1 MTLLES
7 ITEWASHMNLNQDL
21 LKLESGQTLQN
32 AVVSKQVYGGSY
44 IVKFPESNLSVEGFL
59 HKIHTVD
66 QSKKEDDD
74 DEMEETKEMEL
85 KIG

>member
-1 MTLLES
+1 M
-7 ITEWASHMNLNQDL
+7 
-21 LKLESGQTLQN
+21 
-32 AVVSKQVYGGSY
+32 
-44 IVKFPESNLSVEGFL
+44 KFPESNLSVEGFL